1 MRRPPRKAFASL
13 IAAAG
18 LALPLLT
25 PAPASAAT
33 TTTSRFAN
41 YRYGDCLRENSET
54 GLKGDRC
61 TTGRGSL
68 LWQWNGKLNTITTLK
83 NNYWGRCL
91 DSNDKGDVYPKP
103 CNGGSYQKWRTVQP
117 AARSAV
123 MLQSVGTARCLYQ
136 QDNGYYRTAAC
147 DRNAQNQRFT
157 IG

>member
-1 MRRPPRKAFASL
+1 MHRPTRKALAAL

-25 PAPASAAT
+25 STPASAAT
-33 TTTSRFAN
+33 ATSRFAN
-41 YRYGDCLRENSET
+41 YRYGECLRENSET
-54 GLKGDRC
+54 GLKSDRC

-68 LWQWNGKLNTITTLK
+68 LWQWNGTLNTSTTLK
-83 NNYWGRCL
+83 NNFWGRCL
-91 DSNDKGDVYPKP
+91 DSNVQGDVYPLS

-117 AARSAV
+117 AAGSAV
-123 MLQSVGTARCLYQ
+123 MLQSVGTSRCLYQ
-136 QDNGYYRTAAC
+136 QDDGYYRTAAC